1 VESGYRIL
9 KGFYGVKVSH
19 NAWPLRSTDSDVLE
33 VAYLNHSQDAA
44 WFTLDISCM
53 H

>member
-9 KGFYGVKVSH
+9 EGFYGVKVSH
-19 NAWPLRSTDSDVLE
+19 NDIIVLDLSGQLIQMSLE

-44 WFTLDISCM
+44 
-53 H
+53 